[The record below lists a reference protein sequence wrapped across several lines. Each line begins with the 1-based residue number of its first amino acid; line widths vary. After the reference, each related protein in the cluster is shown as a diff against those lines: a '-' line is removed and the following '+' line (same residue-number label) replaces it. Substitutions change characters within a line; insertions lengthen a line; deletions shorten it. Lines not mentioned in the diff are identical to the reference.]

1 MADTHTAEHRSWN
14 MSRIRNKNT
23 KPEKK
28 VRALLHRMGYRFSLH
43 RKDLPRRPD
52 IVMPKPRTVIFV
64 HGCIWHGHVN
74 CAHFR
79 LPKTRRAWWK
89 QKIWAN
95 QARDLCAKNALR
107 ATGWKVVIA
116 WECALK
122 KRTITWGTLPGSKR
136 C

>member
-64 HGCIWHGHVN
+64 HGCIWHQHAGCNQGRIPAKKLWVTLTMDLTHAVRKIKPDGSSIESR
-74 CAHFR
+74 AGLVWR
-79 LPKTRRAWWK
+79 EKITRWV
-89 QKIWAN
+89 
-95 QARDLCAKNALR
+95 LS
-107 ATGWKVVIA
+107 
-116 WECALK
+116 
-122 KRTITWGTLPGSKR
+122 WGSTVRRSDQQT
-136 C
+136 